1 MLMTRNAKK
10 IKRAVRSAEM
20 EEESLLIGDEARP

>member
-1 MLMTRNAKK
+1 MTKNARK